1 MFSQIK
7 TISLYR
13 LTRQIDLVSEAA
25 ASQFLANEFFPRM
38 SSSAASIGWAPVMAP
53 LTDGYFNHRGTT
65 IENAKTDP
73 EMAATLPQPVF
84 VHQCDGHI
92 LLRLVQDKAVVPP
105 AQLQQLLASR
115 VEAVELERERAINKK
130 EKEAFKEGIISAL
143 LSNSSTNPIALKK
156 KEKEAIKEDILATLL
171 PHAYTK
177 RTSTYLWYQPSSG
190 LLAVFAKGKAAD
202 DMLAMLRKT
211 IGSLPALP
219 IAVKNPPEV
228 TMTTWLQEA
237 TIPAGFNIEDQA
249 ELRSAMQHGGIARFK
264 KQDLMADEVKNHLTK
279 NDKLVTKL
287 SLNWGET
294 VSFTLADDLS
304 ITGVKWADEL
314 MEKNDD
320 INDENPLSR
329 LDADIALLAGEM
341 SRFAPALIDALGGEE
356 SSPM

>member
-13 LTRQIDLVSEAA
+13 LARQIDLVSDAA
-25 ASQFLANEFFPRM
+25 ASQFLATEFFPRM
-38 SSSAASIGWAPVMAP
+38 SSSASSIGWAPVMAS
-53 LTDGYFNHRGTT
+53 LTDGYFNDRGSMRE
-65 IENAKTDP
+65 IAKEAP
-73 EMAATLPQPVF
+73 EKAAALPQPVF

-92 LLRLVQDKAVVPP
+92 LLRLVQDKAVIPP
-105 AQLQQLLASR
+105 AQLQQLLASK
-115 VEAVELERERAINKK
+115 VEAIEHQQGR
-130 EKEAFKEGIISAL
+130 
-143 LSNSSTNPIALKK
+143 ALKK

-190 LLAVFAKGKAAD
+190 LMAVFAKGKAAD

-228 TMTTWLQEA
+228 TITTWLQEA
-237 TIPAGFNIEDQA
+237 TIPAGFQIEDQA

-264 KQDLMADEVKNHLTK
+264 QQDLMADEVKNHLTK

-287 SLNWGET
+287 SMNWGET

-314 MEKNDD
+314 MEQNDD
-320 INDENPLSR
+320 INDEEPLAR

-356 SSPM
+356 SAPM

>member
-13 LTRQIDLVSEAA
+13 LTRPIDLVSEAA
-25 ASQFLANEFFPRM
+25 ASQFLATEFFPRM
-38 SSSAASIGWAPVMAP
+38 PSAASSIGWAPIMTK
-53 LTDGYFNHRGTT
+53 LTDGYFADRYTMRKMA
-65 IENAKTDP
+65 ESDPAAK
-73 EMAATLPQPVF
+73 AAIPQPVF

-92 LLRLVQDKAVVPP
+92 LLRLVRDQAVVPP
-105 AQLQQLLASR
+105 AQLQQLLASK
-115 VEAVELERERAINKK
+115 VEAIEHQQGR
-130 EKEAFKEGIISAL
+130 
-143 LSNSSTNPIALKK
+143 ALKK

-190 LLAVFAKGKAAD
+190 LMAVFAKGKAAD

-237 TIPAGFNIEDQA
+237 TIPAGFLLEDQA

-264 KQDLMADEVKNHLTK
+264 QQDLMTDEVKNHLVK
-279 NDKLVTKL
+279 DKLVTKL
-287 SLNWGET
+287 SLNWGDT
-294 VSFTLADDLS
+294 VSFTLSDDLS
-304 ITGVKWADEL
+304 ITGMKWSDEL

-341 SRFAPALIDALGGEE
+341 SNFVPALLDALGGEE
-356 SSPM
+356 SAPM

>member
-7 TISLYR
+7 TMSLYR
-13 LTRQIDLVSEAA
+13 VARQLDLVSEGA
-25 ASQFLANEFFPRM
+25 ASQFLATEFFPRM
-38 SSSAASIGWAPVMAP
+38 SSSASSIGWAPVMAT
-53 LTDGYFNHRGTT
+53 LTDAYFTDRYTT
-65 IENAKTDP
+65 RKVVES
-73 EMAATLPQPVF
+73 AAEEAASIPQPVF

-92 LLRLVQDKAVVPP
+92 LLRLVRDQAVVPP
-105 AQLQQLLASR
+105 AQLQQLLASK
-115 VEAVELERERAINKK
+115 VEAIEHQQ
-130 EKEAFKEGIISAL
+130 GW
-143 LSNSSTNPIALKK
+143 ALKK

-190 LLAVFAKGKAAD
+190 LMAVFAKGKAAD

-264 KQDLMADEVKNHLTK
+264 QQDLMTDEVKNHLV

-320 INDENPLSR
+320 INDEDSLAR
-329 LDADIALLAGEM
+329 LDADIALLAGEV
-341 SRFAPALIDALGGEE
+341 SRFVPALIDALGGEE
-356 SSPM
+356 QPPM

>member
-1 MFSQIK
+1 
-7 TISLYR
+7 
-13 LTRQIDLVSEAA
+13 
-25 ASQFLANEFFPRM
+25 
-38 SSSAASIGWAPVMAP
+38 MAT
-53 LTDGYFNHRGTT
+53 LTDGYFNDRGTMRE
-65 IENAKTDP
+65 IAKADP
-73 EMAATLPQPVF
+73 EKAATLPQPVF

-115 VEAVELERERAINKK
+115 VEAAELEQGR
-130 EKEAFKEGIISAL
+130 
-143 LSNSSTNPIALKK
+143 ALKK

-190 LLAVFAKGKAAD
+190 LMAVFAKGNVAD
-202 DMLAMLRKT
+202 TALAMLRKT
-211 IGSLPALP
+211 IGSL
-219 IAVKNPPEV
+219 
-228 TMTTWLQEA
+228 
-237 TIPAGFNIEDQA
+237 PAGFNIEDQA

-264 KQDLMADEVKNHLTK
+264 QQDLMTDEVKNHLV

-304 ITGVKWADEL
+304 ITSVKWADEL

-320 INDENPLSR
+320 INDEDSLAR

-356 SSPM
+356 SAPM

>member
-13 LTRQIDLVSEAA
+13 LTHEIDLVSDGA
-25 ASQFLANEFFPRM
+25 ASQFLATEFFPRM
-38 SSSAASIGWAPVMAP
+38 SSSASSIGWAPVMAK
-53 LTDGYFNHRGTT
+53 LTDGYFKDRGTT
-65 IENAKTDP
+65 LEIAKADP
-73 EMAATLPQPVF
+73 ENAATLPQPVF

-92 LLRLVQDKAVVPP
+92 LLRLVRDQAVVPP

-115 VEAVELERERAINKK
+115 VEAAESEQGRM
-130 EKEAFKEGIISAL
+130 
-143 LSNSSTNPIALKK
+143 LKK

-177 RTSTYLWYQPSSG
+177 RASTYLWYQPSSG
-190 LLAVFAKGKAAD
+190 LMAVFAKGKAAD

-219 IAVKNPPEV
+219 IGVKNPPEV

-237 TIPAGFNIEDQA
+237 TIPAGFQIEDQA
-249 ELRSAMQHGGIARFK
+249 ELRSALVHGGIARFK

-287 SLNWGET
+287 SMNWGET

-314 MEKNDD
+314 MEQNDD
-320 INDENPLSR
+320 INDEDSLAR
-329 LDADIALLAGEM
+329 QDADIALLTGELAN
-341 SRFAPALIDALGGEE
+341 FVPALIDALGGEE
-356 SSPM
+356 SAPM

>member
-13 LTRQIDLVSEAA
+13 LTRQIDLVSEGA
-25 ASQFLANEFFPRM
+25 ASQFLATEFFPRM
-38 SSSAASIGWAPVMAP
+38 SSSASSIGWAPVMAT
-53 LTDGYFNHRGTT
+53 LTDGYFNDRGTMRE
-65 IENAKTDP
+65 IAKADP
-73 EMAATLPQPVF
+73 EQAAALPQPVF

-105 AQLQQLLASR
+105 AQLQQLLASK
-115 VEAVELERERAINKK
+115 VEAIEHQQGR
-130 EKEAFKEGIISAL
+130 
-143 LSNSSTNPIALKK
+143 ALKK

-190 LLAVFAKGKAAD
+190 LMAVFAKGATAD
-202 DMLAMLRKT
+202 IALALLRKT

-228 TMTTWLQEA
+228 TMTTWLQEG
-237 TIPAGFNIEDQA
+237 TLPASFLLEDQA

-264 KQDLMADEVKNHLTK
+264 QQNLMTDEVKNHLV

-287 SLNWGET
+287 ALNWGET
-294 VSFTLADDLS
+294 LSFVLSDDLS
-304 ITGVKWADEL
+304 VTSMKWSEEL

-320 INDENPLSR
+320 INDEDPLAR
-329 LDADIALLAGEM
+329 QDADIALLTGELAN
-341 SRFAPALIDALGGEE
+341 FVPALIDALGGEE
-356 SSPM
+356 PAPM

>member
-13 LTRQIDLVSEAA
+13 LTRQIDLVSEGA
-25 ASQFLANEFFPRM
+25 ASQFLATEFFPRM
-38 SSSAASIGWAPVMAP
+38 QSSASSIGWAPVMAT
-53 LTDGYFNHRGTT
+53 LTDGYFNDRGTMRE
-65 IENAKTDP
+65 IAKADP
-73 EMAATLPQPVF
+73 EQAAALPQPVF

-92 LLRLVQDKAVVPP
+92 LLRLVRDQAVVPP
-105 AQLQQLLASR
+105 AQLQQLLASKI
-115 VEAVELERERAINKK
+115 EAIEHQQGR
-130 EKEAFKEGIISAL
+130 
-143 LSNSSTNPIALKK
+143 ALKK

-190 LLAVFAKGKAAD
+190 LLAVFAKGKTAD
-202 DMLAMLRKT
+202 DMLALLRQT

-219 IAVKNPPEV
+219 IAVKNPPEI
-228 TMTTWLQEA
+228 TMTTWLQKA
-237 TIPAGFNIEDQA
+237 TIPAGFLLEDQA

-264 KQDLMADEVKNHLTK
+264 QQDLMTDEVKNHLV

-287 SLNWGET
+287 SLNWGDT

-320 INDENPLSR
+320 INDEEPLAR
-329 LDADIALLAGEM
+329 LDADIALLTGELTN
-341 SRFAPALIDALGGEE
+341 FVPALIDALGGEE
-356 SSPM
+356 SAPM